1 MKGRRTWS
9 RRVVLVL
16 CSAVLCACVPAGAL
30 AADGPSA
37 ETAVTIWQ
45 VPQPALAAI
54 PLPRTGDGAPLLPV
68 AALGACA
75 AACIAGAGTL
85 MAVAKGGSDDGGGS

>member
-54 PLPRTGDGAPLLPV
+54 PLPRTGDGTPLLPV

-75 AACIAGAGTL
+75 AACMAGAGTL